1 MGANYSAPR
10 TIMLSGAALGAVATA
25 SAGTW
30 AAATSSGV
38 MSYDKTSG
46 EDTATLEFSL
56 SQFLPTAKN
65 ADTIIDSITYNYT
78 IGTAAITSITSELH
92 ITNDNATTGVPAAT
106 TYALA
111 GTGSDSFGKTATT
124 HKVTVYPS
132 STTTFGDGNQLNL
145 EMILTPVTEAAYTF
159 KLNYISIEYREV
171 YN

>member
-10 TIMLSGAALGAVATA
+10 TLLLSGAALGAVATA

-30 AAATSSGV
+30 AVATSSGV

-46 EDTATLEFSL
+46 ADTATLEFSL
-56 SQFLPTAKN
+56 NGFLPTATN
-65 ADTIIDSITYNYT
+65 ADTVIDSITYNYT
-78 IGTAAITSITSELH
+78 IGTAAVASITSELH
-92 ITNDNATTGVPAAT
+92 ITADNATTNVPAAT

-111 GTGSDSFGKTATT
+111 GTGSDSFGKTAAT
-124 HKVTVYPS
+124 HKVTLYPS
-132 STTTFGDGNQLNL
+132 STTAFGEGNQLNL
-145 EMILTPVTEAAYTF
+145 EMIITKSESDAYTF